1 MTTSTVVKSVSLF
14 FRQGSS
20 DKEYNIFIEQSVF
33 DASRFDVRATYGR
46 RGNAN
51 QTTYKAKS
59 VTMPMASQAFNDV
72 MNEKVS
78 KGYVQGNSLATQI
91 QQVANYG
98 LSQSIVD
105 AMASEANPTVAEHH
119 VLTERQMSELVPQL
133 LNPIEISELD
143 SYVKDDGYLAQEK
156 LDGKRIMV
164 DVTFGKVTASNR
176 RSWVIG
182 IPKDIEQELAKF
194 DDCVLDGE
202 LVGGVY
208 YVFDLLSH
216 NGEDLK
222 SLPCIE
228 RFDRLIHVIGD
239 QMLEQVGLVPTAF
252 STQEKQAL
260 ADSLSL
266 KEGIVFKKVNA
277 PYTAGRPNKGGTQVK
292 CKFWSSATCVVSAIN
307 AKRSV
312 AVSVDSP
319 DGFVAVGNVT
329 VPPNYE
335 LPQLGDY
342 VEIKYLYY
350 YVGGSLYQ
358 PQYLGVRDDVDVDL
372 LESLKP
378 KSEDTDE

>member
-20 DKEYNIFIEQSVF
+20 DKEYNIFLENSVF
-33 DASRFDVRATYGR
+33 SASMFDVRVTYGR

-51 QTTYKAKS
+51 QTTYKAWS
-59 VTMPMASQAFNDV
+59 ATMPMALKAFNDV
-72 MNEKVS
+72 MHEKVS
-78 KGYVQGNSLATQI
+78 KGYVQGKSLATQI
-91 QQVANYG
+91 QQIADYSLN
-98 LSQSIVD
+98 QT
-105 AMASEANPTVAEHH
+105 MASAARPAVTEHH

-143 SYVKDDGYLAQEK
+143 SYVNDDKYLAQEK

-222 SLPCIE
+222 ALPCVE
-228 RFDRLIHVIGD
+228 RFDRLVHVIGD

-260 ADSLSL
+260 AESLSL
-266 KEGIVFKKVNA
+266 KEGIVFKQVNA
-277 PYTAGRPNKGGTQVK
+277 PYTAGRPNKGGAQVK

-307 AKRSV
+307 AKRSI

-358 PQYLGVRDDVDVDL
+358 PQYLGVRDDVDIDL